1 MDENISNTPQDTGAN
16 GREALLREMIV
27 RLNSFPGDPRVNNPH
42 VLIGQIPE
50 GLPFELPLPPDS
62 IILGTL
68 IRGPES
74 ASIVLNVDQP
84 AELVLVWYRER
95 MKEAGV
101 QELEMPGV
109 AQRSGFTQTRIAAG
123 MQATFCYGSRGPSL
137 MVNALS
143 RDKDETKADVRLELD
158 IKGMACK
165 YFAKNKMQRPLFASL
180 LPQLAP
186 PPRSTQRIESV
197 GASSYMD
204 SVYSIATLTL
214 EHDINMVELASHY
227 NTLLESSGWIRSD
240 AGSADPIAWSTWS
253 FRAEDN
259 ELWYGSF
266 FILRTPTQQPQYTL
280 YVQAKMDSGAP
291 LVTGWFSSSGP
302 MTML

>member
-1 MDENISNTPQDTGAN
+1 MNKNISNTPQDAGAN
-16 GREALLREMIV
+16 DRETLLREMIV
-27 RLNSFPGDPRVNNPH
+27 RLVTFPGDPRVNNPH

-74 ASIVLNVDQP
+74 ASIILNVDQP
-84 AELVLVWYRER
+84 PGLMLAWYREH

-109 AQRSGFTQTRIAAG
+109 AQRSGFTQTGIAAG

-158 IKGMACK
+158 IKGMACR
-165 YFAKNKMQRPLFASL
+165 YFAKNRMQRPLFASL

-186 PPRSTQRIESV
+186 PPRSTQRIDSV
-197 GASSYMD
+197 GSSSTFD
-204 SVYSIATLTL
+204 SVNSIATLIL
-214 EHDINMVELASHY
+214 ENDMSVVELASHY
-227 NTLLESSGWIRSD
+227 NTQLESSGWIRSD
-240 AGSADPIAWSTWS
+240 AGSAGPIAWSTWA
-253 FRAEDN
+253 FRDEDN
-259 ELWYGSF
+259 ELWYGSL

-280 YVQAKMDSGAP
+280 YIQAKMDTGAP
-291 LVTGWFSSSGP
+291 TATGWFSSSGP
-302 MTML
+302 MTSI

>member
-1 MDENISNTPQDTGAN
+1 MDEDISNAPQEAVSD
-16 GREALLREMIV
+16 REALLRELFV
-27 RLNSFPGDPRVNNPH
+27 RLNSFPGDPRVSNPH

-74 ASIVLNVDQP
+74 ARIILNVDQP
-84 AELVLVWYRER
+84 PGLVVAWYREH

-109 AQRSGFTQTRIAAG
+109 AQRSGFTQTGIAAG

-143 RDKDETKADVRLELD
+143 RDKDEAKADVRLELD
-158 IKGMACK
+158 IQGMACK
-165 YFAKNKMQRPLFASL
+165 YFAKNRMQRPLFASL

-186 PPRSTQRIESV
+186 PPSSTQRIDSV
-197 GASSYMD
+197 GSSSTFD
-204 SVYSIATLTL
+204 SVNSIATLIL
-214 EHDINMVELASHY
+214 ENGMSVVELASHY
-227 NTLLESSGWIRSD
+227 NTQLESSGWSRED
-240 AGSADPIAWSTWS
+240 AGSGGPFAWSTWL
-253 FRAEDN
+253 FRDEDN
-259 ELWYGSF
+259 ELWHGSF
-266 FILRTPTQQPQYTL
+266 LILKMQTQQPHYTL
-280 YVQAKMDSGAP
+280 YVHAKMDAGAQP
-291 LVTGWFSSSGP
+291 SNGWLSSIS
-302 MTML
+302 LA